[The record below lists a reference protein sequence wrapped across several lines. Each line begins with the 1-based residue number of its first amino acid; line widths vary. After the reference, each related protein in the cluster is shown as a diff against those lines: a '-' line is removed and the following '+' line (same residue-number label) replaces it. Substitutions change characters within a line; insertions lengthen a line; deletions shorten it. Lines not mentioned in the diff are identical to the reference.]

1 MKKKL
6 TAIFLAAVA
15 FTATAQSIVIDQGQP
30 EKLLNYGVR
39 LGFNASNVSNNFNES
54 IGTQWALNDWENG
67 VTVGAVV
74 DFNINN
80 CLSVESGLYYQRRR
94 SDYRNLFNSE
104 KFYAVEGK
112 RHANFFQI
120 PILAS
125 FRMGISKNIEGHIDF
140 GPYFAMGFAGKDV
153 YNVYTDGIEAETLQN
168 IKKDYFGEDGNYHA
182 FDWGFKMGIGALL
195 YDHYYIGFHYDAGA
209 RNTLSIEGTT
219 GVNKA
224 WNFTL
229 GYNF

>member
-39 LGFNASNVSNNFNES
+39 LGFNSSNVSNNFTE
-54 IGTQWALNDWENG
+54 IGAQWALNDWGNG
-67 VTVGAVV
+67 ISVGAVV

-80 CLSVESGLYYQRRR
+80 CLSVQSGLYYQLR
-94 SDYRNLFNSE
+94 NSE
-104 KFYAVEGK
+104 FKNFHATGSMTAIEGK
-112 RHANFFQI
+112 REANFFQI
-120 PILAS
+120 PVLAS
-125 FRMGISKNIEGHIDF
+125 FRMGIGKNIQGQIDF
-140 GPYFAMGFAGKDV
+140 GPYFAFGFGGNVKST
-153 YNVYTDGIEAETLQN
+153 VYTTFDDEVKTMPFNQN
-168 IKKDYFGEDGNYHA
+168 YFGSAGNYHT
-182 FDWGFKMGIGALL
+182 FDWGFKMGVGALL
-195 YDHYYIGFHYDAGA
+195 YDHYYIGIHYDAGA
-209 RNTLSIEGTT
+209 RNTLNIEDAT